1 MFKVIHCF
9 DYFAE
14 EDTTFI
20 TPYETSEFSGIFSN
34 FNAIRPRFN
43 RDAQLREF
51 DLVCNFQRLD
61 GFREVVLKN
70 RETEDLGTLY
80 FAQVEGILDFVGED
94 AKTKEFNQ
102 EYRLRYDVVTLSE
115 KAAELANDT
124 FSYSGG
130 FAFDAMRKMKM
141 IKVVDA
147 DYFNA
152 VFGGSQ

>member
-14 EDTTFI
+14 EDTTF
-20 TPYETSEFSGIFSN
+20 TVPFEASEFSGVFSS
-34 FNAIRPRFN
+34 FNAIRPRFS

-51 DLVCNFQRLD
+51 DLVFNFQRLD
-61 GFREVVLKN
+61 GFREVVLQN
-70 RETEDLGTLY
+70 RETEDLGTLH

-115 KAAELANDT
+115 EAAELANDT
-124 FSYSGG
+124 FSFSGG

-147 DYFNA
+147 EYFNA